1 MTLPMRFLMAPVLAG
16 AFLLGATAALGQT
29 APAAPQGTDTTVP
42 ARPVGQAVNINTA
55 TTEDLRKLPG
65 ITTQRAN
72 AIVRARPYSRVDDL
86 VQRRVLK
93 ASTFERIK
101 PYIVAN

>member
-1 MTLPMRFLMAPVLAG
+1 MMLQFRFLIAPALAG
-16 AFLLGATAALGQT
+16 AFLTGAATVLGQS
-29 APAAPQGTDTTVP
+29 APAGPPATETTVP
-42 ARPVGQAVNINTA
+42 ARPAGQAVNINSA

-72 AIVRARPYSRVDDL
+72 AIVRARPYKQVDDL
-86 VQRRVLK
+86 VQRRILK

>member
-1 MTLPMRFLMAPVLAG
+1 MTLPMRLLMAPALAG
-16 AFLLGATAALGQT
+16 AFLLAGPSAL
-29 APAAPQGTDTTVP
+29 AQGTQPPGTETTVP
-42 ARPVGQAVNINTA
+42 ARPVAQAVNINTA

-72 AIVRARPYSRVDDL
+72 AIVRARPYNKVDDL
-86 VQRRVLK
+86 VQRRILK

-101 PYIVAN
+101 PYIVVN

>member
-1 MTLPMRFLMAPVLAG
+1 MMQPIRFLIAPVLAG
-16 AFLLGATAALGQT
+16 AFVLGVASAAGQG
-29 APAAPQGTDTTVP
+29 APANPPTSETTVP
-42 ARPVGQAVNINTA
+42 ARPVGQAININTA

-72 AIVRARPYSRVDDL
+72 AIVRARPYNRIDDL
-86 VQRRVLK
+86 VQRRILK

-101 PYIVAN
+101 PYIVVN